1 MKVFK
6 IILIIISL
14 IWTIMNFIAAVTSPT
29 VVNLTSF
36 IAIIPI
42 ITGLYSEI
50 DWLYINWNK
59 IRAYLFLKTVSFTL
73 KSSRYISQE
82 ETIESLEC
90 HTRNCLKKNKYSI
103 KEAFVQR
110 THEDLYFD
118 VINNGFCSKLRV
130 NIHNDSTGTRLT
142 IKMEYQSAYRD
153 VSQFWKE
160 FLLVRNDFFAQ
171 FSILQD
177 TKERYDVTINTTE
190 AKEYSPFYRL
200 TVKHVGKYKIN
211 KFNLKFSDDKLRIE
225 TSMNKIYG
233 SSENYQDIE
242 KMIKEYIPIS
252 RLT

>member
-1 MKVFK
+1 
-6 IILIIISL
+6 
-14 IWTIMNFIAAVTSPT
+14 MNFIAAVTSPT

-160 FLLVRNDFFAQ
+160 FLLV
-171 FSILQD
+171 
-177 TKERYDVTINTTE
+177 V
-190 AKEYSPFYRL
+190 
-200 TVKHVGKYKIN
+200 
-211 KFNLKFSDDKLRIE
+211 
-225 TSMNKIYG
+225 
-233 SSENYQDIE
+233 
-242 KMIKEYIPIS
+242 
-252 RLT
+252 